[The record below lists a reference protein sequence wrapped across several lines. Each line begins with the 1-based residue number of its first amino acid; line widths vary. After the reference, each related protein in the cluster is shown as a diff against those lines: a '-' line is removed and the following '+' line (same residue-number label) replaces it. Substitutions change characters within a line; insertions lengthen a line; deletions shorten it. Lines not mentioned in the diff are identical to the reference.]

1 MPTAFTSLLTGTTTM
16 FTEPYMIRALLAA
29 VLLAPTCAFLGVF
42 VTARK
47 MSFFSD
53 TIAHGALAGVAFG
66 VWLGLTELTAPMIAF
81 SLLVAAA
88 LIWIKENTELMT
100 DTIMALLL
108 SGSVAL
114 GIIILGVLRG
124 SPAQIHSYLFG
135 DILAVGPQDVL
146 FAAAL
151 TVVVFIGLFWWL
163 SEVTLLSAH
172 EEMAYVCGVPVKL
185 LNYLFIL
192 LLTIAVA
199 LTIRLLGIIL
209 VTALIVVPPA
219 VARNVSRNLRQQIIL
234 SIAVGLVGGVAGIFA
249 AYHLNVPCGPTI
261 VLAMIAMFVAT
272 LVLGKVLLKRSAN
285 ENALPSAATQI

>member
-1 MPTAFTSLLTGTTTM
+1 M
-16 FTEPYMIRALLAA
+16 FTEAYMVRALLAA

-42 VTARK
+42 VTARR

-53 TIAHGALAGVAFG
+53 TIAHGALAGVALG
-66 VWLGLTELTAPMIAF
+66 VWLGMTDLTAPMVLF

-88 LIWIKENTELMT
+88 LIWIQENTELLT

-114 GIIILGVLRG
+114 GVIILSALRG
-124 SPAQIHSYLFG
+124 NRAQIQTYLFG

-146 FAAAL
+146 FGAAL
-151 TVVVFIGLFWWL
+151 SLIVFVGLFWRL
-163 SEVTLLSAH
+163 SDVTLLSAH
-172 EEMAYVCGVPVKL
+172 EEMAYVCGVRVKL

-199 LTIRLLGIIL
+199 LSIRLLGIIL
-209 VTALIVVPPA
+209 VTALIVVPPS

-234 SIAVGLVGGVAGIFA
+234 SIAAGLLGGVCGIVA
-249 AYHLNVPCGPTI
+249 SYQCDVPCGPAI
-261 VLAMIAMFVAT
+261 VLTLIAFFVLT
-272 LVLGKVLLKRSAN
+272 LAASKLLFHSQSSRDLSPVAN
-285 ENALPSAATQI
+285 RVSSDK